1 MLGFLLSK
9 LNRVCPVCRQPI
21 VGEGIRKG
29 LRVFCSP
36 GHLEKFAQDQE
47 SWKRALSRMSNK
59 KGGGCC

>member
-1 MLGFLLSK
+1 MFGLLLSK
-9 LNRVCPVCRQPI
+9 LIRRCPFCRQPI

-36 GHLEKFAQDQE
+36 AHVEKFAGEQE
-47 SWKRALSRMSNK
+47 ARKRALSRMSNK